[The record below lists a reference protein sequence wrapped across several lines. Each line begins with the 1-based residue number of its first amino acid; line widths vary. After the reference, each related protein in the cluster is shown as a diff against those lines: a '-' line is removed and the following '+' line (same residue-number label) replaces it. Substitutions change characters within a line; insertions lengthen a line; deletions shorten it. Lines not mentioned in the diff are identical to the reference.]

1 MKFATMLLS
10 VAVASSLML
19 LSCGKKEEA
28 KPGVPETAAVE
39 KIQELSWIT
48 NLEEGIAKAKA
59 ENKTVLVNFTGSDWC
74 GWCIK
79 LKGEVFSKNE
89 FADYAGS
96 SLVLVELDFPQRKAQ
111 SEEVKTYNRR
121 VLEKYGVQGFP
132 TIILI
137 NGDGKQLGKTGY
149 QPGGPAA
156 YIEHLKGYIK

>member
-1 MKFATMLLS
+1 MKTGILS
-10 VAVASSLML
+10 VFLLIFVLLTAV
-19 LSCGKKEEA
+19 SCGKKEDA
-28 KPGVPETAAVE
+28 KQSGTETAVAE

-79 LKGEVFSKNE
+79 LKGEVFSKKE

-111 SEEVKTYNRR
+111 SEEVKTYNRK

-149 QPGGPAA
+149 QQGGPLA
-156 YIEHLKGYIK
+156 YIEHLKGFIK

>member
-39 KIQELSWIT
+39 KVQELIWIT
-48 NLEEGIAKAKA
+48 SLEEGIAKAKA
-59 ENKTVLVNFTGSDWC
+59 ENKTVFVNFTGSDWC

-79 LKGEVFSKNE
+79 LKDEVFSKKE
-89 FADYAGS
+89 FAGYAGT

-111 SEEVKTYNRR
+111 TDEVKKYNKS
-121 VLEKYGVQGFP
+121 VLQKYGVQGFP
-132 TIILI
+132 TIVII
-137 NGDGKQLGKTGY
+137 NKEGKEIGRTGY
-149 QPGGPAA
+149 LQGGPSA
-156 YIEHLKGYIK
+156 YVEHLKGFIK